1 VTQAAKV
8 HPSAKSFVDPR
19 VRETKVTSEIINKIY
34 GFFPLSSKLISGYLD
49 EEQLYWKVNYHWEYL
64 LEMIEHSEK
73 LPLDDKFTKAL
84 HAIKNVLESNKPDPA
99 RGYRLSNVPGLPKD
113 KSSHALIL
121 ARHKLVSQSKR
132 DFKRVVEAADLKS
145 KSKRSPKSFGLAC
158 APVAAPGKGKHST
171 GYAVDIKGNNDEIA
185 RIARNLGASLVFPED
200 SHVHVEF
207 KNGVI
212 VPGTSNVGVQ
222 QGRQGAAMK
231 VQSNQQH
238 AIHRYQ

>member
-19 VRETKVTSEIINKIY
+19 VRETKVTTEIINKIY

-49 EEQLYWKVNYHWEYL
+49 EEQLYWKVNYHWEYS

-99 RGYRLSNVPGLPKD
+99 RGYRLSNV
-113 KSSHALIL
+113 
-121 ARHKLVSQSKR
+121 
-132 DFKRVVEAADLKS
+132 
-145 KSKRSPKSFGLAC
+145 
-158 APVAAPGKGKHST
+158 
-171 GYAVDIKGNNDEIA
+171 
-185 RIARNLGASLVFPED
+185 PED